1 MSLGQHVFIS
11 SAPPDSDLV
20 ARLRARLHERG
31 VAVWQAAAQ
40 VAGGDIAQREVQ
52 QAIASA
58 RSVLVVLGPQTA
70 NHSHVR
76 REVRQATE
84 TAERCLDDGYRV
96 IPLLLPGLEIA
107 ALELW
112 FDTPPAPI
120 VIPPGVAGLDDA
132 LPAILA
138 ALGLSLPEP
147 LSSDDLPPTLP
158 VEELVLILRDPAI
171 TYTDGKR
178 ILSARAELIFE
189 PAQPTAAKLESRRYR
204 VQAPLGPIEADELRW
219 YLEEYYRW
227 PFGLFAERGQRIEA
241 QLPEWGRML
250 YDMALAPVAAREA
263 LVAWQQAGERGARR
277 FSVHVDQDVPEGTPE
292 AEADSD
298 AVATRE
304 AAAAWL
310 SLPWELL
317 SDGRGYLFQ
326 GAQPV
331 RVRRRLPNRDRQ
343 SLRTTA
349 LPIRVLLLSPRP
361 EQTQDGQPIGF
372 IDPRASAKP
381 LVEAVESL
389 GELVELTRLQPPTLA
404 ALDQAL
410 LAAHRRGKPYDVVHF
425 DGHGAWSKQAGL
437 GGLYFEL
444 ADDAQRAEG
453 RRADFVDA
461 GKLAGIFRQQRV
473 PLVFL
478 EACQTAQA
486 SDDPTAS
493 VAARLLQA
501 GTPSV
506 VAMSHSVLVET
517 ARRFVQAFYRS
528 LAAGERVGEAMLA
541 GQRALHDDASRGVIP
556 GGGPLR
562 LADWFV
568 PVIYQERHDP
578 QLITRVPSAQLQRLA
593 AARRQTRRGDLP
605 DEPAHR
611 FHGRRRELLRLE
623 RLLFTAPRWLT
634 VTGIGGQGKTALAT
648 ELARW
653 LLQSRRLDRAAFVS
667 LERYQGVEAVLDT
680 LGHQLL
686 PQGKQFS
693 VAQFDD
699 LQKARLPIE
708 RALREAERGVILV
721 IDNVESLLPTQESNK
736 KSAEKS
742 ANKSDG
748 KTDTSAENIEK
759 TNTNPDRE
767 DSALPAILQ
776 LVQGLLHAA
785 PGLHVVFTSR
795 SPLPAPFDH
804 PGRHIELSSLAPGD
818 AIDLVREVLTQHGA
832 APKTDPD
839 GTPAPHVRELV
850 EAVRCHPRALVL
862 VARELASRSLRRT
875 TADLRQIL
883 ADLDARHPGDRENS
897 LYASVELSLRRLSPP
912 TRAALTPLAVCEGG
926 IQLAVLRRMTDLD
939 TDQIGQLAR
948 ELITVGL
955 GEDLGDGHLRLDPG
969 LPPYLLRQISAEQA
983 DALRTRFAGAMAVYT
998 GFLYQQ
1004 LFKDAHLAIQLTRHE
1019 LANLLTM
1026 LTWHSQH
1033 APAENVVDLA
1043 DSVERLVADFGL
1055 PQALK
1060 RASAVR
1066 EHAHRQLGAG
1076 WSRSKYLSESA
1087 AVNRLIAAGDLRAAL
1102 IAAQRILTQCQAV
1115 AASAY
1120 PEAAYDLALAF
1131 LRLGRVLKMGH
1142 QPEVALVHLQEA
1154 RTRFQALAAHGH
1166 SSAEGMAS
1174 LCLTESG
1181 DCLQT
1186 LGRYDAAAAAYQ
1198 EAIRQAAYQGRLR
1211 DVTVGQTQLGTT
1223 RLMQKRYPEALAL
1236 YQEAREIFSQLGEPR
1251 SVAVAWHQIGM
1262 CHEKEGHLDRAE
1274 SAYRESLAINVRE
1287 GNLAGQATSLGQ
1299 LGTLYRTMKRYE
1311 EAVPFYEKAAEILVR
1326 CDDLGEEGRW
1336 QSNLADTLIKLQ
1348 RYDAA
1353 RRALQR
1359 ALECNRPFGHA
1370 AEPWKT
1376 WAVLSYL
1383 ETATQQPKAA
1393 RAARVQAEAAYLHY
1407 RQDGGDS
1414 QSPNSASFAA
1424 VLQALQHGAGAQTVS
1439 QLEALRKPEDPPF
1452 LRALITVLL
1461 AILQGD
1467 RRPQLADDPDLQC
1480 IDAVELRLLLAAL
1493 AEGEAR

>member
-1 MSLGQHVFIS
+1 MSIGQHVFIS
-11 SAPPDSDLV
+11 SAPPHFDLV
-20 ARLRARLHERG
+20 ARLRARLHQHG

-40 VAGGDIAQREVQ
+40 VAGGDIALREVQ

-58 RSVLVVLGPQTA
+58 RSVLVVLGPETA

-76 REVRQATE
+76 REVRQAVE
-84 TAERCLDDGYRV
+84 IAERCPDDGYRV
-96 IPLLLPGLEIA
+96 IPLLLPGLEAA

-112 FDTPPAPI
+112 FDRPPAPI

-147 LSSDDLPPTLP
+147 SSPDEPSPTLP

-189 PAQPTAAKLESRRYR
+189 PAQSASPKLESRRYR

-263 LVAWQQAGERGARR
+263 LVAWQQAGEHGARR

-292 AEADSD
+292 SD
-298 AVATRE
+298 AVKTRE

-317 SDGRGYLFQ
+317 HDGRGYLFQ

-343 SLRTTA
+343 PLRTTA

-389 GELVELTRLQPPTLA
+389 GELIELTRLQPPTLA
-404 ALDQAL
+404 ALNQAL
-410 LAAHRRGKPYDVVHF
+410 LDAHRRGKPYDVVHF

-461 GKLAGIFRQQRV
+461 EKLAGIFRQQRV

-593 AARRQTRRGDLP
+593 AARRQIRRGDLP

-667 LERYQGVEAVLDT
+667 LERYQGVGAVLDT

-721 IDNVESLLPTQESNK
+721 IDNVESLLPT
-736 KSAEKS
+736 EKS
-742 ANKSDG
+742 AARFDE
-748 KTDTSAENIEK
+748 KTDTSTENIEK
-759 TNTNPDRE
+759 TNTHTDSE

-776 LVQGLLHAA
+776 LVQGLLQAA
-785 PGLHVVFTSR
+785 PGLHVVFTCR

-804 PGRHIELSSLAPGD
+804 PGRHIELSSLAPSD

-926 IQLAVLRRMTDLD
+926 IQLAVLQMLTDLD
-939 TDQIGQLAR
+939 TDQIRQLVG

-955 GEDLGDGHLRLDPG
+955 GEDLGHAHLRLDPG
-969 LPPYLLRQISAEQA
+969 LPPYLLRLLPPAQV
-983 DALRTRFAGAMAVYT
+983 DDLRARFAEAMAAYT
-998 GFLYQQ
+998 RFLYQQ
-1004 LFKDAHLAIQLTRHE
+1004 HFQDAQLASQLTRHE

-1033 APAENVVDLA
+1033 APADQVVDLA
-1043 DSVERLVADFGL
+1043 GSVESLLENLGL
-1055 PQALK
+1055 PQAMG
-1060 RASAVR
+1060 RVIAMR
-1066 EHAHRQLGAG
+1066 QHAQQQLGTG
-1076 WSRSKYLSESA
+1076 WSRSRFVSESA
-1087 AVNRLIAAGDLRAAL
+1087 TVDRLLDRGDLRSAL
-1102 IAAQRILTQCQAV
+1102 AAAQHIVQQCQAT
-1115 AASAY
+1115 APSAY
-1120 PEAAYDLALAF
+1120 PEAAYDMAIALFRLARVLRMGGQPQAALQPLGEARARF
-1131 LRLGRVLKMGH
+1131 LRL
-1142 QPEVALVHLQEA
+1142 AEA
-1154 RTRFQALAAHGH
+1154 G
-1166 SSAEGMAS
+1166 SSAADGMAS
-1174 LCLTESG
+1174 TCLTESG
-1181 DCLQT
+1181 DCLRA
-1186 LGRYDAAAAAYQ
+1186 LGRYDAAAEAYQ
-1198 EAIRQAAYQGRLR
+1198 AAIEQAEAQGQRR
-1211 DVTVGQTQLGTT
+1211 DVAVGKGQLAAA
-1223 RLMQKRYPEALAL
+1223 RLQQRRYPEALAL
-1236 YQEAREIFSQLGEPR
+1236 YQEVREIFTQLGEPR
-1251 SVAVAWHQIGM
+1251 SVAVVWHQIAM
-1262 CHEKEGHLDRAE
+1262 CHEETGQLDRAE
-1274 SAYRESLAINVRE
+1274 SAYRESLAIAVRE
-1287 GNLAGQATSLGQ
+1287 GNLAGQASSLGQ
-1299 LGTLYRTMKRYE
+1299 LGTLYYAMRRPE
-1311 EAVPFYEKAAEILVR
+1311 DAVALHQQAATICQRLG
-1326 CDDLGEEGRW
+1326 DLAGEGRS
-1336 QSNLADTLIKLQ
+1336 QSNLASTLIALK
-1348 RYDAA
+1348 RYAEA
-1353 RRALQR
+1353 RRALER
-1359 ALECNRPFGHA
+1359 ALECKKPFGHA
-1370 AEPWKT
+1370 AQPWKT
-1376 WAVLSYL
+1376 WALLSDL
-1383 ETATQQPKAA
+1383 EIATGQPEAA
-1393 RAARVQAEAAYLHY
+1393 QAARVQAQAAYLRY

-1414 QSPNSASFAA
+1414 QSNRFAWFAA
-1424 VLQALQHGAGAQTVS
+1424 TLQAVQQGTGAQAAA
-1439 QLEALRKPEDPPF
+1439 QLEALREPDDPPF
-1452 LRALITVLL
+1452 IRTLITALL
-1461 AILQGD
+1461 ASLHGD
-1467 RRPQLADDPDLQC
+1467 RRPQLADDPDLYYM
-1480 IDAVELRLLLAAL
+1480 DAVELRLLLAAL
-1493 AEGEAR
+1493 SEEAAR